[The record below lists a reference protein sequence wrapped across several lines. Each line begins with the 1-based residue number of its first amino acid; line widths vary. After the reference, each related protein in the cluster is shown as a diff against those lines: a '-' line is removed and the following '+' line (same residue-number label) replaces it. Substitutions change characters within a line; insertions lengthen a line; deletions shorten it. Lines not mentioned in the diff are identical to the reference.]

1 MYNFL
6 RWHTK
11 EVFFQGRATRR
22 LARVFS
28 VAAMP
33 AAVARKTGKRSVSK
47 AKKVKN
53 VGLKR
58 TKGVCTHPQ
67 APSFRAGARRS
78 SCFVVCR
85 CSCWAAHERAVERR
99 GMRPW
104 RASDVGWQSRRS
116 MYGTALQ
123 QGTGC
128 SEEGFSVVVL
138 KAGTSR

>member
-1 MYNFL
+1 VYNFL

-58 TKGVCTHPQ
+58 TKGVC
-67 APSFRAGARRS
+67 APYHIGN
-78 SCFVVCR
+78 SCPLACL
-85 CSCWAAHERAVERR
+85 E
-99 GMRPW
+99 
-104 RASDVGWQSRRS
+104 
-116 MYGTALQ
+116 L
-123 QGTGC
+123 QGTFG
-128 SEEGFSVVVL
+128 
-138 KAGTSR
+138 